1 MQRTRMP
8 YFFLFRLD
16 GGVMIG
22 RVEVQGCRIRLRRVT
37 ARTLDLIKVML
48 A

>member
-22 RVEVQGCRIRLRRVT
+22 RVEVQGVPNTAETAT